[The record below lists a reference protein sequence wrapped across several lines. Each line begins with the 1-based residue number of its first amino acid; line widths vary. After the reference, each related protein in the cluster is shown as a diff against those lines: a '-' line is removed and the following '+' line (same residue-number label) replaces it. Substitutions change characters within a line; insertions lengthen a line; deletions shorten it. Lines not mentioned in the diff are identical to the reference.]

1 MQLGLEVFLS
11 NPPRDLLKKKW
22 GLLSNLASINR
33 QGYYSKDLLRGKFQ
47 NNLRG
52 LFSPQHGFWGTEQ
65 DNMVETPDSRDPAT
79 GLPIHS
85 LYSHTRRPT
94 PENLA
99 EIEVLLIDL
108 QDVGT
113 RVYTFITSLAYCLE
127 EARQA
132 GVEVV
137 VLDRPNP
144 LDGRQVEGNPLRPE
158 MRSFVGVW
166 DLPMRHGLTP
176 GELALLFNRELG
188 IQAELRVI
196 AMAGWDRRLTFEKTG
211 RPWLPPSPNM
221 PALETA
227 FVYPGQ
233 VLLEGTNLS
242 EGRGTTRPFE
252 VFGAPFLEPERIKK
266 DLAGV
271 PLPGVHLM
279 ETAFRPTFQK
289 WQGEVCRGFFLQVAD
304 REVFQ
309 PYRTTLA
316 LLQTVLALYPGKFQW
331 KQPPYEYE
339 QERRPIDLLIGDP
352 AVRKALEAGT
362 PVEELEKSW
371 RPALEEFKKI
381 REGYLLY

>member
-1 MQLGLEVFLS
+1 MQLGLEVFLN

-22 GLLSNLASINR
+22 GLLSNLASVDHR
-33 QGYYSKDLLRGKFQ
+33 GHYSKDLLRGKFQ
-47 NNLRG
+47 NNLRC

-79 GLPIHS
+79 GLPLHS

-94 PENLA
+94 PESLA

-127 EARQA
+127 EAGSA
-132 GVEVV
+132 GIEVM

-144 LDGRQVEGNPLRPE
+144 LGGQTVEGNPLRAE

-166 DLPMRHGLTP
+166 ELPMRHGLTP
-176 GELALLFNRELG
+176 GELALLFNREMAIG
-188 IQAELRVI
+188 ASLRVV
-196 AMAGWDRRLTFEKTG
+196 ALRDWDRGTAFDRTG
-211 RPWLPPSPNM
+211 RLWLPPSPNM
-221 PALETA
+221 PTVETA

-233 VLLEGTNLS
+233 VLLEGTTIS

-252 VFGAPFLEPERIKK
+252 YFGAPFLEPDRIKK
-266 DLAGV
+266 ILERF

-289 WQGEVCRGFFLQVAD
+289 WQGEVCRGFFLQVTD
-304 REVFQ
+304 RETFR

-316 LLQTVLALYPGKFQW
+316 LLQALLELYPRDFQW

-339 QERRPIDLLIGDP
+339 QERMPIDLLIGDP
-352 AVRKALEAGT
+352 AVRQALEAGT
-362 PVEELEKSW
+362 PVAELEKSW
-371 RPALEEFKKI
+371 EQGLEEFKKI
-381 REGYLLY
+381 RERYLLY